1 MQLQPMPLQLKLS
14 TMRFLFFDSRQHT
27 MASTQSRLWQLDSG
41 PTSVVL
47 HASTAD
53 AIPAIAWIGKRLSEK
68 LSFDSVAALTDLP
81 LPMAKLDDTVPQTVF
96 PQSAT
101 GTESSAALR
110 GHRDGAFFAHR
121 FICTKVEQ
129 RQHTLT
135 IHLSDNAAQ
144 LGVTMQ
150 MELQDK
156 SGVLSISTTLTN
168 RGTSAYQIDWLASA
182 SVPLAGEY
190 SECLYLH
197 GRWGYEFQQQRQQI
211 TAGHLLLEN
220 TRGRTSHELYPGI
233 VTGEAGFSEQHGRV
247 LAAQLAWSGSHRT
260 LVERLGDGRLGMQSG
275 IALDSGE
282 LRLAPDEQ
290 FTTPTMHL
298 VTANGLN
305 QASQA
310 MHSFARQEILPKW
323 SRTTRPIHTNS
334 WEALYFDHDIEKL
347 FELIDSAAALGA
359 ERFVL
364 DDGWFPAR
372 RSDNAGL
379 GDWTVDRSVYP
390 DGLHPIVEHT
400 RQAGLQFGL
409 WFEPEMVNP
418 DSNLYREHP
427 EWALHLSP
435 YETPLA
441 RYQLVLNL
449 DLPEVQEYLYSQI
462 SVLVKEYDIDYIKWD
477 FNRDLLLAGDGN
489 SGKMHKQAPGCYRLM
504 DRLNKAFPKLEIESC
519 ASGGARADWGILKYT
534 GRVWTSDSIDAIDR
548 ATIQRGYSIFN
559 PPEIM
564 GAHIGHEEAH
574 LTGRSIDIHTRA
586 IVALQGQ
593 LGFEI
598 DARHISDDEAAT
610 LRHYVDLYKQ
620 HRHWI
625 SESLSYR
632 LDSNSDELCCC
643 GLISADQSQSLW
655 FAVATGSISKTAPGK
670 LLPVGLANNQSY
682 TVKLA
687 SGNIDHFT
695 KFSKHVPRWLTDGAL
710 ATGETLMNIGLTL
723 PIMPA
728 QSALLLEITAQ

>member
-1 MQLQPMPLQLKLS
+1 M
-14 TMRFLFFDSRQHT
+14 T
-27 MASTQSRLWQLDSG
+27 STQSRLWQLDSG
-41 PTSVVL
+41 SASVVL
-47 HASTAD
+47 HARTA
-53 AIPAIAWIGKRLSEK
+53 AEVPAIVWIGKRLNQQ
-68 LSFDSVAALTDLP
+68 LNVDAVAALTDLP
-81 LPMAKLDDTVPQTVF
+81 LPMAKLDDTVPQTLF

-101 GTESSAALR
+101 GTESASALR

-121 FICTKVEQ
+121 FICTAVEQ
-129 RQHTLT
+129 QRQT
-135 IHLSDNAAQ
+135 ITIQLSDSAAQ
-144 LGVTMQ
+144 LEVAIQ
-150 MELQDK
+150 LILHDD
-156 SGVLSISTTLTN
+156 SDVLSINTTLTN
-168 RGTSAYQIDWLASA
+168 CGTSTYQVDWLASA
-182 SVPLAGEY
+182 SVPLNSEF

-197 GRWGYEFQQQRQQI
+197 GRWGYEFQQHRQKI
-211 TAGHLLLEN
+211 TPGHLLLEN
-220 TRGRTSHELYPGI
+220 NRGRTSHELYPGL
-233 VTGEAGFSEQHGRV
+233 VVGDNSFNEQQGRL

-260 LVERLGDGRLGMQSG
+260 VLEKLPDGRLGMQSG

-290 FTTPTMHL
+290 FTTPTLHL
-298 VTANGLN
+298 VAATGLN

-310 MHSFARQEILPKW
+310 MHHFARQEILPAW

-334 WEALYFDHDIEKL
+334 WEALYFDHSNEKL
-347 FELIDSAAALGA
+347 FDLIDSAAALGA

-379 GDWTVDRSVYP
+379 GDWTVDQSVYP

-400 RQAGLQFGL
+400 RKAGLQFGL

-418 DSNLYREHP
+418 DSDLYRAHP
-427 EWALHLSP
+427 EWALHLIP

-441 RYQLVLNL
+441 RHQLLLNL
-449 DLPEVQEYLYSQI
+449 DLAEVQEYLYSQI
-462 SVLVKEYDIDYIKWD
+462 SALVKEYEIDYIKWD
-477 FNRDLLLAGDGN
+477 FNRDLLLAGDGT
-489 SGKMHKQAPGCYRLM
+489 SGKMHNQPAACYRLM
-504 DRLNKAFPKLEIESC
+504 DRLNNAFPKLEIESC
-519 ASGGARADWGILKYT
+519 ASGGARADWGVLKYT

-548 ATIQRGYSIFN
+548 VSIQRGYSIFN

-598 DARHISDDEAAT
+598 DARHITDDEAAT

-625 SESLSYR
+625 SNSRSFR
-632 LDSNSDELCCC
+632 LDADSDELCCC
-643 GLISADQSQSLW
+643 GLVAADQSQSLW
-655 FAVATGSISKTAPGK
+655 FAVATGSISTTAPGK
-670 LLPVGLANNQSY
+670 LKPLGLINDQMYS
-682 TVKLA
+682 VRLA
-687 SGNIDHFT
+687 SANIDY
-695 KFSKHVPRWLTDGAL
+695 FSKYSKRAPRWLTDGA
-710 ATGETLMNIGLTL
+710 TVCGETLMNIGLTL
-723 PIMPA
+723 PIMPV
-728 QSALLLEITAQ
+728 QSALLLEIKAQ